1 MLYLIILGIVIMEAI
16 AQYFIKKYNEIPSP
30 IYYILGVCFYACV
43 AFLLNTSY
51 NYSSMGMSQMLW
63 SGVSVIAILLVGSIF
78 FGETIEK
85 NEWIGMIF
93 ILTGLVITQMKN
105 FV

>member
-1 MLYLIILGIVIMEAI
+1 M
-16 AQYFIKKYNEIPSP
+16 
-30 IYYILGVCFYACV
+30 YYILGIIFYALV

-63 SGVSVIAILLVGSIF
+63 SGMSVVAILLVGSFF

-93 ILTGLVITQMKN
+93 IIIGLIITQIKN

>member
-1 MLYLIILGIVIMEAI
+1 MLYLIILGIVVMEAI
-16 AQYFIKKYNEIPSP
+16 AQYFIKKYNEIPHP
-30 IYYILGVCFYACV
+30 MYYILGIIFYALV

-63 SGVSVIAILLVGSIF
+63 SGMSVIAILLVGSFF

-93 ILTGLVITQMKN
+93 IIIGLVITQIKN

>member
-30 IYYILGVCFYACV
+30 IYYILGVIFYAGV
-43 AFLLNTSY
+43 AYLLNSSY

-63 SGVSVIAILLVGSIF
+63 SGMSVVAILLVGSLF
-78 FGETIEK
+78 FGEKIEM
-85 NEWIGMIF
+85 NEWIGMLF
-93 ILTGLVITQMKN
+93 IMAGLIITQIKN